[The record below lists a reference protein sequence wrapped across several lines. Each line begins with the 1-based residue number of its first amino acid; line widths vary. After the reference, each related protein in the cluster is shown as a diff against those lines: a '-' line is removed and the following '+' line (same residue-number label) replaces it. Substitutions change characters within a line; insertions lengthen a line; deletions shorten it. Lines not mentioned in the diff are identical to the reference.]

1 MNIINCNKN
10 KKIKIIFKK
19 VKLIFTIN
27 KMIFKIIKII
37 FKIINIIQRINKMI
51 FKIMIKFRIIT
62 IYKIKNKFNRLKY
75 KNNL

>member
-1 MNIINCNKN
+1 MNIINCNKI

-19 VKLIFTIN
+19 IKLIFRIN

-37 FKIINIIQRINKMI
+37 FKKIKIKFRINKMI
-51 FKIMIKFRIIT
+51 FKIMIKFRITT
-62 IYKIKNKFNRLKY
+62 IYNIKNKFNRLKY